1 MRGILMSVRVKRVG
15 SEECRPLPVRPQFQT
30 RCTALRDAMGQERPL
45 SGFHCAARRS
55 TFRELQRCLDG
66 NLHMS
71 NARQVMRRVVV
82 SAALLCIWDG
92 RHAMAD
98 PVKIAYADV
107 FPPFTELKDG
117 KAEGLAVEIVRAAAG
132 RAGIEVEFVAV
143 PFEQVQRTLEDGRA
157 DAVFPL
163 SITPERLVLFDFSD
177 PFLVT
182 GGALFVRAP
191 NSTPQGL
198 GSLADKIV
206 VTPRTGPLA
215 AYIQKNAPELKLVIT
230 KDYEESLGRLVERRA
245 DVAALGFHVGISI
258 AGRLYPGQVTL
269 PQNMFTELPFAVAV
283 AKGQKAQFLAQLNA
297 GITAIRADG
306 TWQRINDQWMG
317 K

>member
-215 AYIQKNAPELKLVIT
+215 AYIQKNAPE
-230 KDYEESLGRLVERRA
+230 
-245 DVAALGFHVGISI
+245 F
-258 AGRLYPGQVTL
+258 
-269 PQNMFTELPFAVAV
+269 
-283 AKGQKAQFLAQLNA
+283 
-297 GITAIRADG
+297 
-306 TWQRINDQWMG
+306 
-317 K
+317 

>member
-1 MRGILMSVRVKRVG
+1 MS
-15 SEECRPLPVRPQFQT
+15 L
-30 RCTALRDAMGQERPL
+30 A
-45 SGFHCAARRS
+45 H
-55 TFRELQRCLDG
+55 
-66 NLHMS
+66 
-71 NARQVMRRVVV
+71 QVIRRVLVT
-82 SAALLCIWDG
+82 AALLCIWDG
-92 RHAMAD
+92 RQAVAE
-98 PVKIAYADV
+98 PVRIAYADV

-117 KAEGLAVEIVRAAAG
+117 KAEGLAVEIIRAAAR

-157 DAVFPL
+157 EAVFPL
-163 SITPERLVLFDFSD
+163 TITPERLVLFDFSD

-198 GSLADKIV
+198 GSLTGKIV

-215 AYIQKNAPELKLVIT
+215 AYIQKNAPDLKLVIT
-230 KDYEESLGRLVERRA
+230 KDYEESLNRLVEGGA

-283 AKGQKAQFLAQLNA
+283 AKGQRAQFLTQLNA
-297 GITAIRADG
+297 GITSIRADG
-306 TWQRINDQWMG
+306 TWQRINNQWTG